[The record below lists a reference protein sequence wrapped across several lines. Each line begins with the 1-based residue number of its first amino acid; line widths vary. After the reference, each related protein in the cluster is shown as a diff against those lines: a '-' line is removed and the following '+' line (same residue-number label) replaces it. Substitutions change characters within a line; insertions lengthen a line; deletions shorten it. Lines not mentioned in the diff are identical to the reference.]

1 MCASKI
7 SRWLDVCLTK
17 ELVFFELNQIP
28 KIWKDFLGKTATLS
42 SQGLI
47 TEAFCFLRTIILLE
61 YILHF
66 QSTFP
71 CSEFLLLGLAIV
83 LLSPT
88 LQGCSCL
95 AARGRKGGNYC
106 SSQRCFAL
114 IMILTLRSNGPP
126 QCWPW
131 ESMHLPSVHSWRS
144 RTSNLIQLLQV
155 WVWWICFSLFF
166 FFFSSCKYIC
176 FLREAVVIPYSRKG
190 LKFLF
195 IWLSKIRMSVHV
207 QATFGAVR
215 MASTTWPWLP

>member
-1 MCASKI
+1 MI
-7 SRWLDVCLTK
+7 RCLFNK
-17 ELVFFELNQIP
+17 RARFLWGKLNTQDL
-28 KIWKDFLGKTATLS
+28 KGFLRQES
-42 SQGLI
+42 YQGLI
-47 TEAFCFLRTIILLE
+47 TEAFCFLSTLILLE

-66 QSTFP
+66 QSTFL

-83 LLSPT
+83 ALSPT

-106 SSQRCFAL
+106 SSQRWFAL

-131 ESMHLPSVHSWRS
+131 ESMHLSSVHSWRS

-155 WVWWICFSLFF
+155 WVWWNFF
-166 FFFSSCKYIC
+166 FFFPHANIYFYF
-176 FLREAVVIPYSRKG
+176 FLREAGVISYSRKG

-195 IWLSKIRMSVHV
+195 IWLSKNRMSVHA
-207 QATFGAVR
+207 QATFETVR
-215 MASTTWPWLP
+215 MAPTTWPWLS